1 MIGIY
6 RERIREKNPLIHCIT
21 NPISINQCA
30 NSILAV
36 GARPIMAEHP
46 MEAGVITG
54 SAAAVMLNLGN
65 LTDVR
70 IESIRISA
78 KTAHDKNVPFC
89 LDVCGAACLK
99 NRRDLALSVIKEN
112 IPTVIKGNY
121 SEIFALLNEDYS
133 SSGVDADKR
142 LSEEEIEEAS
152 VKLAGKYDTT
162 ILASGKTDIVTDG
175 KRVAHIKN
183 GSPQLATVTGTGC
196 MQGALCSAFLSVAE
210 GYEAAVASAT
220 MFGICG
226 ELAETQKGSGTFMVN
241 LLDRLSTVT
250 DEELEVGRGVTEKMV
265 KVFSRGC

>member
-1 MIGIY
+1 MISIY
-6 RERIREKNPLIHCIT
+6 RERIKERNPLIHCIT

-30 NSILAV
+30 NTILAV
-36 GARPIMAEHP
+36 GARPIMAELP
-46 MEAGVITG
+46 IEAGIITR

-70 IESIRISA
+70 MESIQISA
-78 KTAHDKNVPFC
+78 KTAHDNNIPVC
-89 LDVCGAACLK
+89 LDICGAACLK
-99 NRRDLALSVIKEN
+99 NRRELAMSVIREN
-112 IPTVIKGNY
+112 TPTVIKGNY

-133 SSGVDADKR
+133 SSGIDADKH
-142 LSEEEIEEAS
+142 LTEEEIEEAA
-152 VKLAGKYDTT
+152 KKIAGKYNTT

-226 ELAETQKGSGTFMVN
+226 ELAETEKGSGTFMVN
-241 LLDRLSTVT
+241 LLDRLSTIT
-250 DEELEVGRGVTEKMV
+250 DEEIEAGRKVTEK
-265 KVFSRGC
+265 